1 MDTNF
6 KLNYIIK
13 ELDKIKPFNKYMK
26 QAVKERKEYY
36 LETAHMLENVTEQ
49 QIEKFCFLAEVLRE
63 AEKLE
68 KLNFAPKLLDKVT
81 KLETHEYSPEQNKLH
96 FKDKYISVPQAKTI
110 AEAIAQII
118 SNKSL
123 DRLIKLNLEV

>member
-1 MDTNF
+1 MN
-6 KLNYIIK
+6 KLEYIQK
-13 ELDKIKPFNKYMK
+13 ELNNIKPFNKYMK

-36 LETAHMLENVTEQ
+36 LETAHMLETVTEE
-49 QIEKFCFLAEVLRE
+49 QIKKFCFLAEVLRE
-63 AEKLE
+63 SEKLE
-68 KLNFAPKLLDKVT
+68 KLNFAPKLLDKVI

-96 FKDKYISVPQAKTI
+96 FKNHHINVPQAKTI

-118 SNKSL
+118 SNNSI

>member
-36 LETAHMLENVTEQ
+36 LETAHMLETVTEE
-49 QIEKFCFLAEVLRE
+49 QIRKFCFLAEVLRE

-81 KLETHEYSPEQNKLH
+81 KLETHQNAPELNRLH
-96 FKDKYISVPQAKTI
+96 FKNHHINVPQAKTI

-118 SNKSL
+118 ENNSITSI
-123 DRLIKLNLEV
+123 IKLNLEV